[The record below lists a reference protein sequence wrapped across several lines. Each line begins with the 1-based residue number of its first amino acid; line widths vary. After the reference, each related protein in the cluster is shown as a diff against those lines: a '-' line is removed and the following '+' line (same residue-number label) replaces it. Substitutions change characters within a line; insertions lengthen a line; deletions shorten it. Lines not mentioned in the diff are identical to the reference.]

1 MIKFK
6 PRTRYLVVIM
16 LLLLVISGMWFYQTL
31 YGSTGEALRRA
42 ENFLFSR
49 KTVSQSSEQG
59 GSHYFFI
66 TNRSKSNNEDE
77 ELENRLG
84 NERGAELKFGRFDAS
99 IEPSVGLGMFI
110 NPSEWFQTEEIV
122 ISNTRTLQQEVFVEK
137 LRELVK
143 ASPHRSLLIVVHG
156 FRERFPSALR
166 KTVFV
171 GHILDINTPI
181 MVFDW
186 PGDQGSSL
194 RGYRNAH
201 RVATESGAE
210 LAKTIELIVND
221 VKPESLWLIANS
233 MGGQVVAGA
242 FSHLYQNPEFADAGI
257 EIEDVILTAPDVSYK
272 EFDNQFKKE
281 ITSLTRNLTVYVSSN
296 DRALVTSR
304 LVNLGDSRRGES
316 TLSTDMAVEAASI
329 AELINPDS
337 ELVTLVDVTP
347 VNRTRNFHNFSL
359 ETPEFF
365 DDLYLRLMNEQ
376 VPYSRGL
383 YHLQTPQGANYW
395 VLTPGR

>member
-1 MIKFK
+1 MINLK
-6 PRTRYLVVIM
+6 PRARYLIVIS
-16 LLLLVISGMWFYQTL
+16 LLLLVIAGMWFYQAL

-42 ENFLFSR
+42 ENFLFTR
-49 KTVSQSSEQG
+49 RAVSELGEQG
-59 GSHYFFI
+59 SSRYFFV
-66 TNRSKSNNEDE
+66 TNRNQENDDE
-77 ELENRLG
+77 ILENRFG
-84 NERGAELKFGRFDAS
+84 SERGAELKFGIFDAS

-122 ISNTRTLQQEVFVEK
+122 VSNTKSLPQAVFVEK
-137 LRELVK
+137 LREQVE
-143 ASPHRSLLIVVHG
+143 ASPLRSLLIIVHG

-171 GHILDINTPI
+171 GHILDINTPV

-210 LAKTIELIVND
+210 LAKTIELIVNH
-221 VKPESLWLIANS
+221 VKPEKLWLIANS
-233 MGGQVVAGA
+233 MGGQVVVGA
-242 FSHLYQNPEFADAGI
+242 FSHLYQNPEFADADI
-257 EIEDVILTAPDVSYK
+257 EFEDVILTAPDVSR
-272 EFDNQFKKE
+272 EAFDNQFKKE

-296 DRALVTSR
+296 DRALVMSR
-304 LVNLGDSRRGES
+304 LINFGDSRRGES
-316 TLSTDMAVEAASI
+316 TLSTDMLAEAASI
-329 AELINPDS
+329 SELIDPDS

-365 DDLYLRLMNEQ
+365 DDLYLRLINEKT
-376 VPYSRGL
+376 PHSRALYS
-383 YHLQTPQGANYW
+383 LQTQQGTTYW

>member
-1 MIKFK
+1 MINLK
-6 PRTRYLVVIM
+6 PRTRYLIVIS
-16 LLLLVISGMWFYQTL
+16 LLLLVIAGMWFYQAL

-42 ENFLFSR
+42 ENFLFTR
-49 KTVSQSSEQG
+49 RAVSELGEQG
-59 GSHYFFI
+59 SSRYFFV
-66 TNRSKSNNEDE
+66 TNRNQENDDE
-77 ELENRLG
+77 ILENRFG
-84 NERGAELKFGRFDAS
+84 SERGAELKFGIFDAS

-110 NPSEWFQTEEIV
+110 NPSEWFQNEEIV
-122 ISNTRTLQQEVFVEK
+122 VSNTKSLPQAVFVEK
-137 LRELVK
+137 LREQVE
-143 ASPHRSLLIVVHG
+143 ASPLRSLLIIVHG

-171 GHILDINTPI
+171 GHILDINTPV

-210 LAKTIELIVND
+210 LAKTIELIVNH
-221 VKPESLWLIANS
+221 VKPEKLWLIANS
-233 MGGQVVAGA
+233 MGGQVVVGA
-242 FSHLYQNPEFADAGI
+242 FSHLYQNPEFADADI
-257 EIEDVILTAPDVSYK
+257 EFEDVILTAPDVSR
-272 EFDNQFKKE
+272 EAFDNQFKKE

-296 DRALVTSR
+296 DRALVMSR
-304 LVNLGDSRRGES
+304 LINFGDSRRGES
-316 TLSTDMAVEAASI
+316 TLSTDMLAEAASI
-329 AELINPDS
+329 SELIDPDS

-365 DDLYLRLMNEQ
+365 DDLYLRLINEKT
-376 VPYSRGL
+376 PHSRALYS
-383 YHLQTPQGANYW
+383 LQTQQGTTYW